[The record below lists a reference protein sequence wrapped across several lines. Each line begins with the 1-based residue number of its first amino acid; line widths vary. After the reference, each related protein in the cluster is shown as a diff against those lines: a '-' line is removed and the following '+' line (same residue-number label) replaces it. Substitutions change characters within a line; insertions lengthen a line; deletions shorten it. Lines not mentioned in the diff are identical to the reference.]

1 MPFKSPKILKIK
13 QKHISHHCQN
23 NIKGFMEYLAETYD
37 FVSIESIGLSYEGR
51 DMKVTICFGVFFMSE
66 HNS

>member
-1 MPFKSPKILKIK
+1 
-13 QKHISHHCQN
+13 
-23 NIKGFMEYLAETYD
+23 MEYLAETYD

-51 DMKVTICFGVFFMSE
+51 DMKVTICIGVFFMSE